1 MDATTLTIAEGAVL
15 LFLMA
20 LKTVLLVEKL
30 FTYALGRGPSFG
42 DRQTIDRLSHKLK
55 NNGYKLGDLIV
66 GIVKSEPFQSK

>member
-1 MDATTLTIAEGAVL
+1 MDATTLIIAAGAVL

-30 FTYALGRGPSFG
+30 FTYALGQGPSFR
-42 DRQTIDRLSHKLK
+42 DRQTIERLSHQLK